1 MLEGN
6 SDCEEEET
14 ILNVKKVKVEIE
26 TDTPNKVKKDS
37 NSANKHKK
45 SFINLNQTNFHNS

>member
-14 ILNVKKVKVEIE
+14 ILNVKKVKIEIE

-37 NSANKHKK
+37 NIANKHKK
-45 SFINLNQTNFHNS
+45 SFINLF